1 MIHTSDDMA
10 RQLPSWATII
20 IASALSLFAGFG
32 VGTWITLSERTALK
46 TEIAFLKGEHESIR
60 REMSDVEARNTRM
73 AAILAETSSRLSE
86 RDQTI
91 SELTGRIA
99 QLYSV
104 QAAVATAPD
113 GSSGTQAEPSSE
125 ALTAKDRTIA
135 ALQGEIAA
143 LQKRIADLVPVG
155 GPRLPDAGPIRPPSA
170 SVSEP
175 SQSKGQ
181 CTATTKKG
189 ARCKRTAR
197 SNGRCWQHGG

>member
-1 MIHTSDDMA
+1 MERRFPIWVKVA
-10 RQLPSWATII
+10 
-20 IASALSLFAGFG
+20 IASAFSLFAGFL
-32 VGTWITLSERTALK
+32 VGTWLGLTERTGIKAEIAALK
-46 TEIAFLKGEHESIR
+46 TEIETIR
-60 REMSDVEARNTRM
+60 RAMSDAETRNTKM
-73 AAILAETSSRLSE
+73 AVTLAETNSRLSE

-91 SELTGRIA
+91 SELTGRLA

-104 QAAVATAPD
+104 QAAVATSPE
-113 GSSGTQAEPSSE
+113 GSPGTQAEPSSE

-135 ALQGEIAA
+135 ALQGEIVA
-143 LQKRIADLVPVG
+143 LQKRIADLVPMG
-155 GPRLPDAGPIRPPSA
+155 GPRLPDAGPIQPPRA